1 VTQVCT
7 QNSCLWNV
15 SCCFLTR
22 NAAQTVFGERMNLKL
37 EELRRRLLEPVPA
50 PPVAP
55 SKSVYHR
62 SSAELYGPQRPI
74 AVEAEVVASSALGG
88 AEQSTAATPVT
99 EAVPEERPDIK
110 TAMLRYVERAATA
123 SPEEESM
130 DQNSQY
136 QLAQAVAKVFDQ
148 TKGFQERFGE
158 LIQSFD
164 QIEKLGQSAAG
175 TLGSLKS
182 FEHQLGQLARS
193 FEPMRAFQ
201 VQLAQLAQSFEPM
214 KGLQQQLSQLSEA
227 FQLHLGQLVRA
238 IEPAKEF
245 QLQILRLAR
254 MFDSATE
261 LQDSFAQLME
271 TFKGG
276 PLSGRNGVDAAPVQT
291 AAQH

>member
-1 VTQVCT
+1 
-7 QNSCLWNV
+7 
-15 SCCFLTR
+15 
-22 NAAQTVFGERMNLKL
+22 MNLKL
-37 EELRRRLLEPVPA
+37 EELRRRLLEPASA
-50 PPVAP
+50 PPVTRG
-55 SKSVYHR
+55 KTVYHR
-62 SSAELYGPQRPI
+62 SSTELYGSQRPI
-74 AVEAEVVASSALGG
+74 AGEAEGVASTAPDGKV
-88 AEQSTAATPVT
+88 EQSTAATPAT

-110 TAMLRYVERAATA
+110 TAMLRYVKRAATA
-123 SPEEESM
+123 SLEEESM
-130 DQNSQY
+130 DPNSQY

-148 TKGFQERFGE
+148 TKGFQERLGE
-158 LIQSFD
+158 LTRSFD
-164 QIEKLGQSAAG
+164 QIEKLGQSAAR

-214 KGLQQQLSQLSEA
+214 KGLQEQLSQLSEA
-227 FQLHLGQLVRA
+227 FQLHLGQLVQA

-245 QLQILRLAR
+245 QLQILKLAR

-276 PLSGRNGVDAAPVQT
+276 PLSGRTGVDAAPVQA

>member
-1 VTQVCT
+1 
-7 QNSCLWNV
+7 
-15 SCCFLTR
+15 
-22 NAAQTVFGERMNLKL
+22 MNLKL
-37 EELRRRLLEPVPA
+37 EELRRRLLEPVPT
-50 PPVAP
+50 PPVTP
-55 SKSVYHR
+55 GKTVYHR
-62 SSAELYGPQRPI
+62 SSTELYGPLRPI
-74 AVEAEVVASSALGG
+74 AGEAEGVASSALDGKV
-88 AEQSTAATPVT
+88 EQSTAATPATPAT

-130 DQNSQY
+130 DPNSQY

-158 LIQSFD
+158 LTRSFD
-164 QIEKLGQSAAG
+164 QIEKLGQSAAK

-214 KGLQQQLSQLSEA
+214 KGLQEQLSQLSEA
-227 FQLHLGQLVRA
+227 FQLHLGQLVQA

-245 QLQILRLAR
+245 QLQILKLAR

-276 PLSGRNGVDAAPVQT
+276 PLSGRTGVDAAPVQA